1 MKIRS
6 ALLGIVIVLLV
17 ASIVGALPSAD
28 IVGFFG
34 FEAGGMSFDP
44 SGPPSMTADEQCVQ
58 DCVDR
63 DCAMF
68 NKESGSTDMTPEE
81 MQANMAKYEACML
94 SRQTDCD
101 AECGMVKGPALEDMD
116 EEQIC
121 ITECVAKHDPE
132 MICGNSQEGETGGD
146 VCQMCAQQCV
156 HLYEGPCLMEE
167 DLDAREAVCIA
178 KCEHCYGEMV
188 MGPSGQGWD
197 CIVDVS
203 CADASAEWGDD
214 PGSGPDGYEEGHGP
228 GEEFGS
234 DESTFES
241 KSSREKSNFV
251 DVISEFFS
259 GLFGS

>member
-68 NKESGSTDMTPEE
+68 NKESGSTDMTPAE

-101 AECGMVKGPALEDMD
+101 AECDMVKAPALEDMD
-116 EEQIC
+116 EEQKC
-121 ITECVAKHDPE
+121 ITECVSTHDPE
-132 MICGNSQEGETGGD
+132 AICGSSKEGETGND

-156 HLYEGPCLMEE
+156 HLYDGPCLNDEQITAKE
-167 DLDAREAVCIA
+167 DVCYA
-178 KCEHCYGEMV
+178 QCAHCYGEPIE
-188 MGPSGQGWD
+188 GPSGEGWD
-197 CIVDVS
+197 CIVDIQ
-203 CADASAEWGDD
+203 CADASAEFGDD
-214 PGSGPDGYEEGHGP
+214 PGSGPDSYEPGHEP
-228 GEEFGS
+228 SEDNVVFDQDS
-234 DESTFES
+234 ASESPA
-241 KSSREKSNFV
+241 FV
-251 DVISEFFS
+251 AAIAEFFN
-259 GLFGS
+259 GLFN

>member
-1 MKIRS
+1 MKLKNAFI
-6 ALLGIVIVLLV
+6 GILIILII
-17 ASIVGALPSAD
+17 ASIIGILPSAD

-156 HLYEGPCLMEE
+156 HLYEGPCLNDEQLSE
-167 DLDAREAVCIA
+167 KEKACES
-178 KCEHCYGEMV
+178 CEHCYGEPV
-188 MGPSGQGWD
+188 EGASGQGWD
-197 CIVDVS
+197 CIVDVE
-203 CADASAEWGDD
+203 CKDASAEFGDD
-214 PGSGPDGYEEGHGP
+214 AGTGEASFEEGHEEP
-228 GEEFGS
+228 GVVGKMVGGVVKGVGNV
-234 DESTFES
+234 FEG
-241 KSSREKSNFV
+241 V
-251 DVISEFFS
+251 GDFFK
-259 GLFGS
+259 GLFGGNSKE